1 MGFLHLTPSTIQETF
16 GYENHVLNP
25 RLNCFKPH
33 SKKTEQTFAQEISS
47 SLTGDS
53 KSISP
58 KYFYDDKGSQL
69 FEKICELPEY
79 YLTRTEIKILNQ
91 IQNDL
96 KSYLTENMRL
106 VELGSGSSIKTR
118 LILDVFDKIQSKIE
132 YFPIDISDI
141 LKDGCQQLLDD
152 YEKLHVT
159 GIIDTYHG
167 GLEFIKNFDDTPN
180 LIAFLGSSF
189 GNFSETD
196 GNNFLKQINSSMKD
210 SDYFLIGL
218 DLVKEKEILEN
229 AYDDT
234 KGITAKF
241 NLNVLSR
248 INEELDG
255 NFDLDNFSH
264 HAIFNESEQRIEMY
278 LKSSSNHSVTIPKS
292 NLKIDFQEDEL
303 IHTEHSHKYTIPQIE
318 KMLENAGFDINR
330 IWQDEKRHY
339 ALILCSKN

>member
-1 MGFLHLTPSTIQETF
+1 MGFLHLSPHTIQETF

-25 RLNCFKPH
+25 RLNYFKPH
-33 SKKTEQTFAQEISS
+33 SKKTVQTFAEDISS
-47 SLTGDS
+47 SLNGDL

-58 KYFYDDKGSQL
+58 KYFYDDKGSLL
-69 FEKICELPEY
+69 FEKICDLPEY
-79 YLTRTEIKILNQ
+79 YLTRTELKILNQ

-96 KSYLTENMRL
+96 KSYLTEDMRL
-106 VELGSGSSIKTR
+106 VELGSGSSVKTR
-118 LILDVFDKIQSKIE
+118 LILDVLNQIQSKIE

-141 LKDGCQQLLDD
+141 IKDGCQQLLDD

-189 GNFSETD
+189 GNFSEHD
-196 GNNFLKQINSSMKD
+196 GKNFLKTINSSMKD

-218 DLVKEKEILEN
+218 DLVKEKQILEN
-229 AYDDT
+229 AYDDAQ
-234 KGITAKF
+234 GITAQF

-248 INEELDG
+248 INEELDA
-255 NFDLDNFSH
+255 NFDLKNFSH
-264 HAIFNESEQRIEMY
+264 HAVFNEVDQRIEMY
-278 LKSSSNHSVTIPKS
+278 LKSSSNHSVKIPKS
-292 NLKIDFQEDEL
+292 NLEINFQEGEL

-318 KMLENAGFDINR
+318 KMLDDSGFEINR
-330 IWQDEKRHY
+330 IWQDDNRHY
-339 ALILCSKN
+339 SLILGSKN